1 MTDGQEPRERR
12 LTLVPTPIGN
22 LGDVTLRALEVLRRA
37 DVVAA
42 EDTRRTRVLL
52 DQHGIAARLERL
64 DAHTIPARARELLE
78 EHAWVAYVTDAGTPG
93 ISDPGADLVRVAL
106 ELGVEVEVLPGATAF
121 VPALVA
127 SGLPTARFTFEGFL
141 PRKGGSRA
149 RRLREIAASHAT
161 TVIYESPHRVADT
174 LRDLAEACG
183 EARPASVSRELSKLH
198 EETVR
203 GTLGELA
210 ERFAARPARGEVV
223 VVVGPRP
230 HAEDEAEEPGLGGLS
245 AEEAAARLAAAGV
258 RGRLL
263 RGALAA
269 LGAPRNVAY
278 RAALDHPDDD
288 DESADH

>member
-1 MTDGQEPRERR
+1 MSDGPEPQARR

-42 EDTRRTRVLL
+42 EDTRRSRVLL
-52 DQHGIAARLERL
+52 DQHGITARLERL
-64 DAHTIPARARELLE
+64 DAHTIPSRAPALLE

-93 ISDPGADLVRVAL
+93 ISDPGAELVRLAL
-106 ELGVEVEVLPGATAF
+106 DAGVEVEVLPGATAF

-141 PRKGGSRA
+141 PRKGSSRS
-149 RRLREIAASHAT
+149 RRLRDIAASHAT
-161 TVIYESPHRVADT
+161 SLLYESPHRLAET
-174 LRDLAEACG
+174 LRDLSAACG
-183 EARPASVSRELSKLH
+183 AGRAASVSRELSKLH

-210 ERFAARPARGEVV
+210 ARFTAEPARGEVV

-230 HAEDEAEEPGLGGLS
+230 HAEDEEEEPALGGLTLEQA
-245 AEEAAARLAAAGV
+245 AERLAAAGV

-263 RGALAA
+263 RGALTA

-278 RAALDHPDDD
+278 RAALDHPEHDDD
-288 DESADH
+288 

>member
-1 MTDGQEPRERR
+1 MSDGPEPQARR

-42 EDTRRTRVLL
+42 EDTRRSRVLL
-52 DQHGIAARLERL
+52 DQHGITARLERL
-64 DAHTIPARARELLE
+64 DAHTIPSRAPALLE

-93 ISDPGADLVRVAL
+93 ISDPGAELVRLAL
-106 ELGVEVEVLPGATAF
+106 DAGVEVEVLPGATAF

-141 PRKGGSRA
+141 PRKGSSRS
-149 RRLREIAASHAT
+149 RRLRDIAASHAT
-161 TVIYESPHRVADT
+161 SLLYESPHRLAET
-174 LRDLAEACG
+174 LRDLSSACG
-183 EARPASVSRELSKLH
+183 AGRAASVSRELSKLH

-210 ERFAARPARGEVV
+210 ARFTAEPARGEVV

-230 HAEDEAEEPGLGGLS
+230 HAEDEEEEPALGGLTLEQA
-245 AEEAAARLAAAGV
+245 AERLAAAGV

-263 RGALAA
+263 RGALTA

-278 RAALDHPDDD
+278 RAALDHPEHDDD
-288 DESADH
+288 